1 MFSLGEKLHCL
12 LKRSQVWKAAFF
24 EADSLGLEGQSP
36 LHEHKQV
43 ANTHNLVRVFIQLE
57 KKKME
62 RSRNRRQPAKKGWA
76 NFYQV
81 RGTVC
86 CKSQQDSC
94 CDPEDVGG
102 VAVDLDDFHH
112 HFRRLTGLKDLFF
125 SFCLFCFVLLF
136 SREKREGD
144 TYCGSGLAKVA
155 KVLKDLEGELQD
167 LVMHCAAVASP
178 DQLENDWNDLVAHQ
192 SFAANLRKAG
202 GCFCVDSL
210 CSCLLGFESVETSV
224 STYQG
229 SHKRSSPGSD
239 WSWSA
244 RFQGPFW
251 SCFQEFPPSCCEPR
265 KKQTV

>member
-1 MFSLGEKLHCL
+1 M

-43 ANTHNLVRVFIQLE
+43 ANTHDLVRVFIQLE

-125 SFCLFCFVLLF
+125 FVLFCLFCFQERRERETHTADRVLRKWQRF
-136 SREKREGD
+136 SRILR
-144 TYCGSGLAKVA
+144 
-155 KVLKDLEGELQD
+155 
-167 LVMHCAAVASP
+167 AS
-178 DQLENDWNDLVAHQ
+178 
-192 SFAANLRKAG
+192 FR
-202 GCFCVDSL
+202 
-210 CSCLLGFESVETSV
+210 TS
-224 STYQG
+224 
-229 SHKRSSPGSD
+229 
-239 WSWSA
+239 
-244 RFQGPFW
+244 
-251 SCFQEFPPSCCEPR
+251 
-265 KKQTV
+265 